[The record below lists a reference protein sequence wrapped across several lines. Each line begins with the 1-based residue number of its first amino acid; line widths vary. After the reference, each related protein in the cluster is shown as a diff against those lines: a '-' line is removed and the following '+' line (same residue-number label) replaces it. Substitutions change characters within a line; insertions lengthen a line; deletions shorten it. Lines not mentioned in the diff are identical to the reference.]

1 MSLLNHCYQQDD
13 SETLRLLTAE
23 LPNWGQHT
31 CLSLAVIANN
41 RRFLAHPCCQILLA
55 DLWHGGL
62 GMKSILLLDVKAR
75 ISKRRMD
82 SLQDHQY
89 LIKGDESENY
99 LKSRRKATRKSTVFS
114 RQMTNFFET
123 ANLIEE
129 TLRAKSGFRPSR
141 KTTSVQEAEEV
152 VYFVDKNLE
161 VSFTE

>member
-1 MSLLNHCYQQDD
+1 LSLLNHCYQQDD
-13 SETLRLLTAE
+13 TETLRLLTAE

-89 LIKGDESENY
+89 LIKGDESENVRFQD
-99 LKSRRKATRKSTVFS
+99 LFLFW
-114 RQMTNFFET
+114 FFFN
-123 ANLIEE
+123 A
-129 TLRAKSGFRPSR
+129 
-141 KTTSVQEAEEV
+141 
-152 VYFVDKNLE
+152 
-161 VSFTE
+161 